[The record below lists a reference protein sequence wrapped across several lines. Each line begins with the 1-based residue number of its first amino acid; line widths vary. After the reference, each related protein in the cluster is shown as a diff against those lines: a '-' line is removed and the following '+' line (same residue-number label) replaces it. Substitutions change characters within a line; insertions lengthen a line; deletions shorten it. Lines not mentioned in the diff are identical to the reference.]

1 MEPQKRPITTEKRII
16 LLGCFGLLGITLIGC
31 FVGDYFFKTKLLDDA
46 LLHTIIAGVLG
57 FLAAHAGK
65 KQESE

>member
-1 MEPQKRPITTEKRII
+1 MNPEKKII
-16 LLGCFGLLGITLIGC
+16 LLGCFGLLAVTIAGC
-31 FVGDYFFKTKLLDDA
+31 FVGDFFFNTKFLDDA
-46 LLHTIIAGVLG
+46 LLHTIFAGILG

>member
-1 MEPQKRPITTEKRII
+1 MDPQKNMITPEKRII
-16 LLGCFGLLGITLIGC
+16 LLGCFGLLGIVIVGC
-31 FVGDYFFKTKLLDDA
+31 FVGDYCFGTKLLDDA

>member
-1 MEPQKRPITTEKRII
+1 MNQEKKII
-16 LLGCFGLLGITLIGC
+16 ICGCFGLLGITIVGC
-31 FVGDYFFKTKLLDDA
+31 FLGDFFFGTKFLDDA
-46 LLHTIIAGVLG
+46 LLHTIFAGVLG

>member
-1 MEPQKRPITTEKRII
+1 MNPEKKII
-16 LLGCFGLLGITLIGC
+16 LLGCFGLLTTTLILC
-31 FVGDYFFKTKLLDDA
+31 FTGDLFFGTHFLNDA
-46 LLHTIIAGVLG
+46 LLHTIFAGILG